1 MEVHIF
7 MNKKGRKQKKYVEHF
22 KNTNDFIQ
30 KLNDYIY
37 YYNNDRISQIKRNE
51 SCAIQNSFLHI
62 LIFFCLFFGVHFNA
76 VLFL

>member
-7 MNKKGRKQKKYVEHF
+7 MNKKGRKQTKYGEHF

-37 YYNNDRISQIKRNE
+37 YYNNDRISLKLKGMSPVQFRTH
-51 SCAIQNSFLHI
+51 SFTS
-62 LIFFCLFFGVHFNA
+62 
-76 VLFL
+76 

>member
-7 MNKKGRKQKKYVEHF
+7 MNKKGRKQKQYGEPF

-37 YYNNDRISQIKRNE
+37 YYNNDRISLKLKGMSPVQFRTH
-51 SCAIQNSFLHI
+51 SFTS
-62 LIFFCLFFGVHFNA
+62 
-76 VLFL
+76 

>member
-7 MNKKGRKQKKYVEHF
+7 MNKKGRKQKKYFEHF

-37 YYNNDRISQIKRNE
+37 YYNTERTQRRLHLLTPISYHKKYYE
-51 SCAIQNSFLHI
+51 A
-62 LIFFCLFFGVHFNA
+62 A
-76 VLFL
+76 